1 MPIGGPG
8 EKRSAFERAVDR
20 EILTELLATRPTWTH
35 DQYRDEIHRR
45 TGRDL
50 TRQQISYDI
59 DVLLK
64 DIRERT
70 MENMDKVVEHE
81 AARLDHFEEKLWK
94 AWEASSDP
102 IKREIIDEIIRE
114 VDGEASRV
122 ITNIRTIKE
131 YNPGDLRIIENIIKI
146 QQERRRLL
154 GVYQA
159 QRIELGGQLEIEV
172 KGYANVSPDDW
183 DNDNDGDRG

>member
-8 EKRSAFERAVDR
+8 EKRSAFERAIDR

-35 DQYRDEIHRR
+35 QNYRDEIFRR

-59 DVLLK
+59 DVLLE

-70 MENMDKVVEHE
+70 MENMEKIVERE
-81 AARLDHFEEKLWK
+81 AARLDALEEKLWQ

-102 IKREIIDEIIRE
+102 IKREIIDEIIKE
-114 VDGEASRV
+114 VDGELSRV

-131 YNPGDLRIIENIIKI
+131 YNPGDLRIIENIIRV
-146 QQERRRLL
+146 QRERRQLL
-154 GVYQA
+154 GAYQA
-159 QRIELGGQLEIEV
+159 QRVEIGGQLEIEV

-183 DNDNDGDRG
+183 DNNNGDTG